1 MTHAGWTTPVTVP
14 HGCPVPTCRRLRHRG
29 APFRST
35 VPAGGAPYLPGAIGL
50 DLASNHAAAPGMPSA
65 ASRRAPLLPV
75 LCFEDDEKVEK
86 DLNINSTFYRV
97 LFAKALDSYV
107 YK

>member
-1 MTHAGWTTPVTVP
+1 MTRAGWTPPVTVP
-14 HGCPVPTCRRLRHRG
+14 RGSPVPACRCLCHRG

-35 VPAGGAPYLPGAIGL
+35 APAGGAPDLPGAIGL
-50 DLASNHAAAPGMPSA
+50 DLASRRTAAPGMPSA
-65 ASRRAPLLPV
+65 ANSRAPLMPV

>member
-1 MTHAGWTTPVTVP
+1 M
-14 HGCPVPTCRRLRHRG
+14 
-29 APFRST
+29 
-35 VPAGGAPYLPGAIGL
+35 PGVVGL
-50 DLASNHAAAPGMPSA
+50 DLASRRAAATGMPSA
-65 ASRRAPLLPV
+65 AGRRAPLLPV